1 MYIHITCVYDLCMY
15 PFASLAPELQ
25 ALLEEPSGDVPE
37 RPDREARRV
46 ASLRGH
52 GISGPEPWENVG
64 KP

>member
-1 MYIHITCVYDLCMY
+1 MYMICVCTLSH
-15 PFASLAPELQ
+15 PAPELQ